1 LKIPGSYPGL
11 KTGLFCLISTYDQ
24 RRWWLTQIRDATA
37 EWLVNVQLPKEY
49 YKEYLEA
56 TEPMYIKPREM
67 RIVNRSGPPFVFY
80 KRWNQEKN

>member
-1 LKIPGSYPGL
+1 M

-67 RIVNRSGPPFVFY
+67 RIVNRSGPPFAFY
-80 KRWNQEKN
+80 KSWNQEKN